1 MGFYG
6 FPWALVCPK
15 YVRALSLFDIVMD
28 VNPVIF
34 TSSVTRVFDILKIKN
49 GKNEYNE
56 LSTA

>member
-1 MGFYG
+1 
-6 FPWALVCPK
+6 VCPK